1 MTTDRR
7 RKQTVLLGICASIML
22 ALTAGPTA
30 TQASEVNVGYFGKV
44 AIEGYD
50 PVAYFTDGKA
60 VRGSE
65 AFAYDW
71 LGNAWHFSNDEHR
84 KLFAANPISY
94 APQYGGHCADGVAY
108 GELVVNIE
116 PEVFKIIDGKL
127 YLSGTAAL
135 GMEEG
140 SDLMANAEG
149 KWPELRADLLTQ

>member
-1 MTTDRR
+1 MTMDKH
-7 RKQTVLLGICASIML
+7 RKQIVLLSIGATVML
-22 ALTAGPTA
+22 SLTAASTVA
-30 TQASEVNVGYFGKV
+30 QASEVNVGYFGKV

>member
-1 MTTDRR
+1 MTTDMLQ
-7 RKQTVLLGICASIML
+7 KKKALVGVGAIAML
-22 ALTAGPTA
+22 ALTAVA
-30 TQASEVNVGYFGKV
+30 QASEVNAGYFGNV

-60 VRGSE
+60 VKGSE

-71 LGNAWHFSNDEHR
+71 LGDSWHFASEEHR
-84 KLFAANPISY
+84 KLFAESPISY

-140 SDLMANAEG
+140 SDLMANAEE